1 LPYDYDYSLVR
12 GLDYYTGL
20 VFEVSLGENK
30 ALLGGG
36 RYDKLYQEI
45 GNIEVPALGFAIGID
60 RLVNYLETSGLS
72 SKLLANFNRI
82 DVFFFVS
89 VPEFYPEVLE

>member
-1 LPYDYDYSLVR
+1 VR

-20 VFEVSLGENK
+20 VFEIYLPGEQK

-45 GNIEVPALGFAIGID
+45 GNIDVPAIGFALGIE
-60 RLVNYLETSGLS
+60 RLVDYLES
-72 SKLLANFNRI
+72 SQQGKELVNNKVDI
-82 DVFFFVS
+82 FFLVCDPKS
-89 VPEFYPEVLE
+89 YLNVMV

>member
-1 LPYDYDYSLVR
+1 MR

-45 GNIEVPALGFAIGID
+45 GNVNISALGFAIGIE
-60 RLVNYLETSGLS
+60 RLADYLEE
-72 SKLLANFNRI
+72 KKI
-82 DVFFFVS
+82 
-89 VPEFYPEVLE
+89 LEIICFIFICIP